1 MVILASNVAIISQI
15 QWGLILGGF
24 GLFLFGMNFMGE
36 GLKSYAGDQL
46 KESIEKYAKSP
57 WQGIV
62 IGTVI
67 TAILQSSSAT
77 TAITI
82 GLVRAKLMKL
92 QQAAAIIIGANIGTT
107 MTAFLIGIDIEEFAV
122 YFIFVGALLAI
133 FSKLKKYKYLGNAL
147 LGFGIL
153 FFGMRLMGNELGQL
167 QTLPIFNEMI
177 DYLSHNAVLS
187 LIGSTVFT
195 GLIQSS
201 SATIGIIQKLYE
213 TGSITLLTALP
224 LLLGSNIG
232 TTITAILASLG
243 GNRTSQRAA
252 LVHVLFNL
260 FGSILFMIFL
270 PYYATIISYI
280 TDIFQLAPM
289 MEIAMA
295 HIVFNITVTLLFY
308 PFISKV
314 VGFVKVLIK
323 EEDMIQ
329 SNLDELNIDL
339 TKLFPVSA
347 LEIAKNSSIQMGN
360 ICRSVIKELIDYF
373 NTKDISHLNTITT
386 LEESINAHERKITEY
401 LVLIAQSDL
410 GVEEAHHHMTT
421 MQNTKIIKQ
430 ISDFCISLSEY
441 FEMIFE
447 DPEEINPNAKEE
459 INEMLE
465 IVSQM
470 FENGMKCYEANS
482 VDLYHANKDMESH
495 LDILENRSR
504 SNHFSRISNR
514 QITNTIAA
522 SVFVD
527 IISTIERMGIQ
538 CCNIARYTIYY
549 ERAII
554 DGIDAKKKRVKI

>member
-1 MVILASNVAIISQI
+1 MVIVTSHIAIISQI

-46 KESIEKYAKSP
+46 KESFEKYAKLP
-57 WQGIV
+57 WQGIT
-62 IGTVI
+62 IGTII

-77 TAITI
+77 TALTI
-82 GLVRAKLMKL
+82 SLVHAKLMKIE
-92 QQAAAIIIGANIGTT
+92 QAVAIIMGANIGTT
-107 MTAFLIGIDIEEFAV
+107 MTAFLIGIDIETFAV
-122 YFIFVGALLAI
+122 YFIFIGALLAI
-133 FSKLKKYKYLGNAL
+133 FSKPKKNKYLGNSL

-153 FFGMRLMGNELGQL
+153 FFGMRLMGEELGQL
-167 QTLPIFNEMI
+167 QTLPLFNEAI
-177 DYLSHNAVLS
+177 DYLADNSLLS
-187 LIGSTVFT
+187 LIGSTIFT

-243 GNRTSQRAA
+243 GNKTSQRAA
-252 LVHVLFNL
+252 LVHVFFNL
-260 FGSILFMIFL
+260 FGSIIFMIFL
-270 PYYATIISYI
+270 PYYASFISYI
-280 TDIFQLAPM
+280 ANIFQLAPM
-289 MEIAMA
+289 MEIAIA
-295 HIVFNITVTLLFY
+295 HIAFNITITLLFY

-314 VGFVKVLIK
+314 VSFVKILVK
-323 EEDMIQ
+323 DEQMIE

-347 LEIAKNSSIQMGN
+347 LESAKNSSLQMGH
-360 ICRSVIKELIDYF
+360 ICQNVIRELIDYF
-373 NTKDISHLNTITT
+373 DSKDIEHLNNITT
-386 LEESINAHERKITEY
+386 LEKSITIYERKITEY

-430 ISDFCISLSEY
+430 ICDFCVSLSEY

-447 DPEEINPNAKEE
+447 DPEEISPNAKEE
-459 INEMLE
+459 IHEMLM
-465 IVSQM
+465 IASWM
-470 FENGMKCYEANS
+470 FENGLKCYEENS

-495 LDILENRSR
+495 LSILEEQSC

-538 CCNIARYTIYY
+538 CCNISRYTIYY

-554 DGIDAKKKRVKI
+554 DEIDTKKKRIKI